1 MVQWNYLF
9 TIVSAAA
16 VSDYNGIQCMRARSL
31 TPRLVVEAE
40 TEVAMR
46 ALKGAAAVACAAE
59 ARRRRAEAAAGS
71 QVEYK
76 KQGAVAASG
85 NFYART
91 QYQAAVAGLQTGPQ
105 VELQAE
111 PQAGPQAGSQGGL
124 GPPQATGVSSPQ
136 ATGVFSPPLLS
147 QNVLRGADS
156 TSPIGGR
163 QARSSPPSLPYSGG
177 HSVAPPEEVRKGGD
191 ERGSDRQPRTQ
202 SSDSETEDDF
212 PPNLL
217 G

>member
-1 MVQWNYLF
+1 M
-9 TIVSAAA
+9 
-16 VSDYNGIQCMRARSL
+16 
-31 TPRLVVEAE
+31 
-40 TEVAMR
+40 
-46 ALKGAAAVACAAE
+46 ACAAE
-59 ARRRRAEAAAGS
+59 ARRRQAEAAAGS
-71 QVEYK
+71 RVEYR

-85 NFYART
+85 NFCART

-111 PQAGPQAGSQGGL
+111 PQAGLQAGSQGGL

-136 ATGVFSPPLLS
+136 ATGDISPPSPS
-147 QNVLRGADS
+147 QDVLRGAVS
-156 TSPIGGR
+156 TTPIGGR
-163 QARSSPPSLPYSGG
+163 QARSSSPSLPFSGG
-177 HSVAPPEEVRKGGD
+177 HSVAPPEEVRREGD